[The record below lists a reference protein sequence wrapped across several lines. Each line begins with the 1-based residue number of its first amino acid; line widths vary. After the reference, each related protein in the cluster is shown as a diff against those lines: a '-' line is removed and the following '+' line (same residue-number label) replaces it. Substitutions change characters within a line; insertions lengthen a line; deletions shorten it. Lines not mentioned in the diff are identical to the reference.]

1 MTVAASKVEE
11 LIPAAEADLV
21 VVNPPRAGLSAAVSR
36 GLVEQR
42 AARLAYVS
50 CDPATLARDVARL
63 ESGWSLVEV
72 QPFDAF
78 PQTAHVETI
87 AWLERR

>member
-1 MTVAASKVEE
+1 MED
-11 LIPAAEADLV
+11 LIPVDDADLI
-21 VVNPPRAGLSAAVSR
+21 VVNPPRAGLSRSVSR
-36 GLVEQR
+36 ALLEQR
-42 AARLAYVS
+42 AGKMAYVS
-50 CDPATLARDVARL
+50 CDPATLARDLARL
-63 ESGWSLVEV
+63 EPGWSLAGV